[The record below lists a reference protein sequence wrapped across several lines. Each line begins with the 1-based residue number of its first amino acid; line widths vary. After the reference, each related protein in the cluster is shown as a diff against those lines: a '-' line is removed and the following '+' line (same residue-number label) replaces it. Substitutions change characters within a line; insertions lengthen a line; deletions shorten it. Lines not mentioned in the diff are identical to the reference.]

1 MKKAAA
7 FLTSFL
13 CLITAAS
20 CGSKTA
26 QQSAQEQSS
35 MTVPVQE
42 AEPSVLINKMTDA
55 ERSRIGKRALT
66 LLDDPSKQ
74 EHQVSIEMTHIPAEE
89 QLQYLD
95 QLKEQGL
102 VEPEEYD
109 ELYAQAKKA
118 LDEGKDLETVKYVLI
133 DGCYYCGLTPPED
146 YDGGEIRY
154 TTSAMETGEDGEPVE
169 KTVAVSCANFEE
181 YLDTL
186 ETESLKKQAKL
197 VFAAFADHSYTLL
210 PEGYIDFENPPVGIW
225 NDPFD
230 DKRSKWEYNREAVQA
245 IADSI
250 DEYSIYDA
258 EMQVEFLVHVTRP
271 PEYDPAKTYPVILLT
286 DAVWRF
292 GNVPEMRQLIADG
305 KAAPVLLVTLGY
317 NYLIDGT
324 NEYYRFTHLVEQRD
338 LLLDFITDN
347 LMPYLCENYR
357 IDCGN
362 STLYG
367 HSDGGVFAHNALF
380 NSDRYENQ
388 PFGRYVIGSP
398 AFFGLYDEDADTALR
413 PEEALNDYGY
423 FDRHETLDKRVWL
436 CGGSQEDPDYAG
448 AYSGHDSL
456 LTGLKKLNERVSAH
470 EGDVTYKL
478 YESHHYQYV
487 PGMLLEYLKKEYPAG

>member
-1 MKKAAA
+1 MKKVTAILASVL
-7 FLTSFL
+7 FLL
-13 CLITAAS
+13 TAVS
-20 CGSKTA
+20 CGNNGS

-35 MTVPVQE
+35 LAVPVQD
-42 AEPSVLINKMTDA
+42 AEPSVLNNKMTDS
-55 ERSRIGKRALT
+55 ERSRVDKHALT

-74 EHQVSIEMTHIPAEE
+74 EHQVSIELTHCPAEE

-102 VEPEEYD
+102 VEPEEYE
-109 ELYAQAKKA
+109 ELYAQAKKL
-118 LDEGKDLETVKYVLI
+118 LDEGKELEIVKYVLV

-146 YDGGEIRY
+146 YDGGELRF
-154 TTSAMETGEDGEPVE
+154 TTSIMETGEDGEPVE
-169 KTVAVSCANFEE
+169 KTVAKSCANFEE

-186 ETESLKKQAKL
+186 ETESLKKQARL

-210 PEGYIDFENPPVGIW
+210 PEGYIDFENPPVGLW

-230 DKRSKWEYNREAVQA
+230 DKRSTWELDREAVQA

-271 PEYDPAKTYPVILLT
+271 PEYDPAKTYPVILLI

-292 GNVPEMRQLIADG
+292 GNVPAMRQLIADG
-305 KAAPVLLVTLGY
+305 KAAPVLIATLGY
-317 NYLIDGT
+317 NYRMDGT

-338 LLLDFITDN
+338 QLLDFITDN

-357 IDCGN
+357 IDCEN
-362 STLYG
+362 STLFG

-388 PFGRYVIGSP
+388 PFGRYIIGSP
-398 AFFGLYDEDADTALR
+398 AFFGLYDEDAQVNLR
-413 PEEALNDYGY
+413 PDEALNDYGY

-436 CGGSQEDPDYAG
+436 CGGSQEDPDYEDL
-448 AYSGHDSL
+448 YRGHDTTL
-456 LTGLKKLNERVSAH
+456 EGLVHLRDRIGAH
-470 EGDVTYKL
+470 SKDYFYKL
-478 YESHHYQYV
+478 YESHHYQYI
-487 PGMLLEYLKKEYPAG
+487 PEMLTEYLKTEYPV